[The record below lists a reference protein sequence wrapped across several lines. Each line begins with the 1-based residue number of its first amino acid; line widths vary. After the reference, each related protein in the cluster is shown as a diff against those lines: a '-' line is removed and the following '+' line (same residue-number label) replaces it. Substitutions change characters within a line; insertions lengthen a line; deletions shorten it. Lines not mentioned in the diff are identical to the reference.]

1 MVKPLICD
9 TSAPISIITIKGN
22 VMEAD
27 GLKCQS
33 QTSLPACNWGLVS
46 TEGTEHPLSHLYHN
60 RAFVVGYNP
69 SGGTRSLKGPVK
81 GMKT

>member
-1 MVKPLICD
+1 MVKPLICV
-9 TSAPISIITIKGN
+9 TSAPISIIAIKSN

-33 QTSLPACNWGLVS
+33 QTSLSACNWELVS
-46 TEGTEHPLSHLYHN
+46 TEGTEHPPSHLYHN
-60 RAFVVGYNP
+60 RASVVGYNP
-69 SGGTRSLKGPVK
+69 SGGTPSLKSPVK